1 MTKNRLFPSLLM
13 VALAVPSCST
23 QHLASRG
30 HNLKPGVRYEVR
42 KAIAAGETFKPQLLT
57 SYFFVIDPAS
67 SSQVAAYRSAPSFS
81 PYASGFGSRM
91 TVRTTAYTH
100 SEADHLVYGRKN
112 AVGGQ
117 LKYGSVRSA
126 AADWSRF
133 PLGTRFRIAGN
144 PEVYEVDD
152 YGSALVGTGT
162 IDLYK
167 PSRGMMNSWGVRHV
181 DIEVLS
187 WGSYER
193 SRQMLQDRTRYP
205 HVRKMFYDIQRQIN
219 QAAVSTKT
227 TPITA
232 MSEPTKAFGPM
243 RSPSI

>member
-1 MTKNRLFPSLLM
+1 MTKHRLIPSLLIA
-13 VALAVPSCST
+13 ALATPSCST
-23 QHLASRG
+23 QHLAQRG
-30 HNLKPGVRYEVR
+30 QSLKPGVRYEVR
-42 KAIAAGETFKPQLLT
+42 KAIKATDTFKPQLLT

-67 SSQVAAYRSAPSFS
+67 TTQVAAYRSKPSFS
-81 PYASGFGSRM
+81 PYASGYGSRM

-100 SEADHLVYGRKN
+100 SESDHIVYGRQN
-112 AVGGQ
+112 AVGGR
-117 LKYGSVRSA
+117 LKYGNVRSA
-126 AADWSRF
+126 AADWSRY
-133 PLGTRFRIAGN
+133 PLGTRFRIAGS

-167 PSRGMMNSWGVRHV
+167 PTRGMMNSWGVRHV

-193 SRQMLQDRTRYP
+193 SREMLQERTRYP
-205 HVRKMFYDIQRQIN
+205 HVRRMFYDIQRQIN

-227 TPITA
+227 TPTTA
-232 MSEPTKAFGPM
+232 MNDPASARGPIF
-243 RSPSI
+243 SPSI